1 MLYIYSDGYQD
12 QFGGAKG
19 KKYKGANF
27 KKMLLKISTETEPK
41 QLSLI
46 EKEFVYWMNDF
57 EQIDDVCVMGVRIT

>member
-1 MLYIYSDGYQD
+1 
-12 QFGGAKG
+12 
-19 KKYKGANF
+19 
-27 KKMLLKISTETEPK
+27 MLLKISTETESK